1 MEEEQI
7 TITKPNN
14 NSNPFQNSQS
24 QKMEEE
30 NSSKI
35 YTENIINFERMFDE
49 PDFAKEEEKQAI
61 EVKEYRI

>member
-14 NSNPFQNSQS
+14 NLKFFQNSQS

-35 YTENIINFERMFDE
+35 YTENIVNFERMFDE
-49 PDFAKEEEKQAI
+49 PDFAKEEEKQEA
-61 EVKEYRI
+61 VKKEYRI